1 MLQYYV
7 DSLSDSDKDKVN
19 IDRSSNSFKFGNSKM
34 IRSNRLI
41 VTIPVFAGCIQA
53 KLTANVT
60 DYEIPLLLSKDSMRR
75 TNAMIDFTNDKIII
89 FQKTV
94 DIIYTDSNHY
104 GILLN
109 NLI

>member
-41 VTIPVFAGCIQA
+41 VTIPVFTGCIQA

-104 GILLN
+104 GILLY